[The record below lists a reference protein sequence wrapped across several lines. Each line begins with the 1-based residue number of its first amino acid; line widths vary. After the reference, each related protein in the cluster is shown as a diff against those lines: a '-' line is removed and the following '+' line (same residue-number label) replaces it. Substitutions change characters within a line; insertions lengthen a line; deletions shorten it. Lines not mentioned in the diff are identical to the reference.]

1 MLFKMNGDIEVVISI
16 HFVLQR
22 ASCLTTF
29 PVAVQRTWL
38 LDSNQITKWPQMLG
52 MSVVNQIPSLK
63 SHANNRQRNVYV
75 KLALVV

>member
-38 LDSNQITKWPQMLG
+38 LDCNQITKWLQIPG
-52 MSVVNQIPSLK
+52 MFVVNQIPSLK
-63 SHANNRQRNVYV
+63 SANNRQRDVYV